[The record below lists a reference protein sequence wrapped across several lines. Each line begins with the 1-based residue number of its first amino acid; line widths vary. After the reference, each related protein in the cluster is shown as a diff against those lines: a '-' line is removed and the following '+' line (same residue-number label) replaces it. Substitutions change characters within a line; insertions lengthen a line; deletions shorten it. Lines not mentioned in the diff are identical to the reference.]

1 MKLQVTSVAMIA
13 SLMVGLAERSA
24 NGREPL
30 VHTYSIV
37 ARDSETGQM
46 GVAVQSHWFS
56 VGPIVPWAR
65 AGVGAIA
72 TQSLVKVSY
81 GPEGLALMADG
92 MSAADA
98 LQKLVEADDGRDVRQ
113 VAMLDASG
121 RVAVHT
127 GAKCIAAAGHET
139 GDGFSV
145 QANLMLN
152 DAVVPAMRKSFENA
166 TGDLADRM
174 MAAMEAAQTAGG
186 DIRGKQSAAILIV
199 SAERQEADWKG
210 RLFDLRV
217 EDHPDPVRELKR
229 LVRLQR
235 AYHRSNR
242 GDEFVEKGE
251 IENALDEYAAAAR
264 IAPEI
269 VELQFWQAVTLFGA
283 GREQEA
289 LDLFKRVFAREP
301 IWADVVPRVV
311 PLGLLPDDPDVIE
324 RITSLAP
331 KK

>member
-1 MKLQVTSVAMIA
+1 MKLQIASVAMIA
-13 SLMVGLAERSA
+13 SLMVTLAERSA

-72 TQSLVKVSY
+72 TQSLVKISY

-113 VAMLDASG
+113 VAMLDAGG

-152 DAVVPAMRKSFENA
+152 DAVVPAMRKSFESA

-199 SAERQEADWKG
+199 SAERQEADWEG

-217 EDHPDPVRELKR
+217 EDHPDPVKELKR

-242 GDEFVEKGE
+242 GDEFVEKRE

-311 PLGLLPDDPDVIE
+311 PLGLLPDDADVIE